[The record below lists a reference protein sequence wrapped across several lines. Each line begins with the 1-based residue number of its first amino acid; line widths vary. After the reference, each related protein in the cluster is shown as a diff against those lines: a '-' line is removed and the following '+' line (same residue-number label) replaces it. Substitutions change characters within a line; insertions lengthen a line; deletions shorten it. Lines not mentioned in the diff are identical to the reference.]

1 MEPRMQADQLA
12 APLPARGMRWRMRMQ
27 VIHNRALRVSPL
39 IVRPPLEPLDPV
51 NSLCAPVCACPLQQ
65 RCKFLANPGG
75 TSRVR
80 SVSLAAH
87 VH

>member
-51 NSLCAPVCACPLQQ
+51 KLPLCTCLCLP
-65 RCKFLANPGG
+65 
-75 TSRVR
+75 
-80 SVSLAAH
+80 AATKVQVPSKPRRH
-87 VH
+87 Q